1 MLRGGCPVI
10 VHYWADLQSVHGFRC
25 YDNIAPNA
33 KCSLFIAVYMRGID
47 TVVLGATFT
56 VRGAM
61 FLCAK
66 AANELSHEWKNY
78 SVAET
83 NQRSRYDNVNDA

>member
-1 MLRGGCPVI
+1 MVRGGCPVI
-10 VHYWADLQSVHGFRC
+10 VHYWVDLQSVHGFRC

-33 KCSLFIAVYMRGID
+33 KWFVIYCCIYARYRYSRPRRYFHRTGRHVG
-47 TVVLGATFT
+47 
-56 VRGAM
+56 
-61 FLCAK
+61 CAK

-83 NQRSRYDNVNDA
+83 NQRSRYHNGNDA